1 MTTRPGRWISIVL
14 IVLGSFGALF
24 AVGGGVVR
32 GIASH
37 GATSGSWSVDA
48 TGADELRITTA
59 AADVQVV
66 FGDVDQATL
75 EVTSSGA
82 PRGSWSLERDGGTI
96 VVGSDRDRGWFGPGF
111 GWADGHRDGWSWGWG
126 DWDRR
131 GGEQRAVLTLPAAL
145 ERDGLDLWAE
155 VQAGSLDAD
164 GDWGAVVLD
173 LQAGGL
179 DVAGSADSLDLA
191 VAAGEARLDLAVGGD
206 VGIDVSAGRAI
217 GALTGDQPDSIVA
230 SASAGSIELDVPG
243 GGYAV
248 TEDVSAGSA
257 RVLVDE
263 DQDAASTIDVTVSA
277 GSVVLRGER

>member
-1 MTTRPGRWISIVL
+1 MTTRPGRWISVVL

-32 GIASH
+32 GLASH
-37 GATSGSWSVDA
+37 DATNGSWSVDA
-48 TGADELRITTA
+48 AGADELRIATE

-66 FGDVDQATL
+66 FGDVGQATL
-75 EVTSSGA
+75 EVTSSGT
-82 PRGSWSLERDGGTI
+82 PRSSWSLEREGGAI
-96 VVGSDRDRGWFGPGF
+96 VVGTERHRGLFGPGF
-111 GWADGHRDGWSWGWG
+111 GWADGDSDGWSWGWG

-145 ERDGLDLWAE
+145 ERDGLDLSAE

-164 GDWGAVVLD
+164 GDWDAVVLG

-179 DVAGSADSLDLA
+179 DVAGSADSLDLE
-191 VAAGEARLDLAVGGD
+191 VAAGEARLDLAVAGD
-206 VGIDVSAGRAI
+206 VGLDVSAGRVI
-217 GALTGDQPDSIVA
+217 GALTGDQPSSIVA

-243 GGYAV
+243 GDYAV
-248 TEDVSAGSA
+248 TQDVSAGSA
-257 RVLVDE
+257 RILVDE
-263 DQDAASTIDVTVSA
+263 DQDAASTIDATVSA